1 MLVFFN
7 ENLVF
12 LAVPKTGTT
21 AYEAALRGRADII
34 YRRRPSLK
42 HTPARKYVRTIAPF
56 LDKVHDLRPETVAVM
71 REPLDQLR
79 SWYRYRQKP
88 ALDGQPNSSKGMSF
102 DEFIQ
107 GFLSDAPPPPAKLGT
122 QHRFLTDNADKLRV
136 DHLFAYER
144 PLEFKRFLEDRFQT
158 TLDIPVKNVSPK
170 DVDTSL
176 SKETENRLKDRLRK
190 DYALHADVMKTGHF
204 RAGY

>member
-79 SWYRYRQKP
+79 SWYRYRQKSN
-88 ALDGQPNSSKGMSF
+88 LDGQPNSSKGMSF
-102 DEFIQ
+102 DQFVE
-107 GFLSDAPPPPAKLGT
+107 GFLSPTPPPPAKLGT

-136 DHLFAYER
+136 DHLFAYEK
-144 PLEFKRFLEDRFQT
+144 PLEFKTFLEERFNT
-158 TLDIPVKNVSPK
+158 ALDIPVKNVSPK
-170 DVDTSL
+170 DIDTRISPEL
-176 SKETENRLKDRLRK
+176 ETRLRERLHK
-190 DYALHADVMKTGHF
+190 DYALHAEVMKTGHY
-204 RAGY
+204 RPA